1 MAPPDK
7 TAMTKYP
14 AAMANAVMHASMV
27 RSIPA
32 MLSPTSR
39 SFSAVVRP
47 MPGIR
52 VMILPM
58 ITLSTVGM
66 KPSFKAKKASSV
78 AAKAEINLVKTLF
91 LTALSHKK
99 MIHLTNPPIRKETAA
114 SP

>member
-7 TAMTKYP
+7 TATTKYP
-14 AAMANAVMHASMV
+14 AAMANAVIQASIV

-32 MLSPTSR
+32 ILSPTSR
-39 SFSAVVRP
+39 SLSAVVSP
-47 MPGIR
+47 MPGMR
-52 VMILPM
+52 VIILPM

-78 AAKAEINLVKTLF
+78 AAKAEINLVKILF
-91 LTALSHKK
+91 LTVLSHKK
-99 MIHLTNPPIRKETAA
+99 IMHLTNPPIRKETAA